1 MAVQKK
7 RISMFKKH
15 IRKNFWKNV
24 LGRNKSFF
32 FSKIPFDR
40 EF

>member
-1 MAVQKK
+1 MAVKKK
-7 RISMFKKH
+7 RISMSKKH
-15 IRKNFWKNV
+15 IRNNFLKNI